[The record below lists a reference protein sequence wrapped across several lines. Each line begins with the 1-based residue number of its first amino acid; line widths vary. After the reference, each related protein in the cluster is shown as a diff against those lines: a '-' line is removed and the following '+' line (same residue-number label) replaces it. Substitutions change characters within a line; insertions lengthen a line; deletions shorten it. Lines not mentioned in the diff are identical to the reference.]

1 MNQIKEWW
9 DTLQSRE
16 RYIVLAATV
25 LIMLLIIYFAIW
37 SPISS
42 SRDNKQK
49 RVEAKRDTVI
59 WMSQKKQEVEHLKR
73 INPNMFKSAT
83 DGRSLLAIV
92 DTGAKQM
99 GIRPAITRI
108 EPKGEDSVHLYVE
121 DIAFDYLIVLL
132 GELERRNNIE
142 VADASFNRSAQV
154 GKITGKVT
162 LKR

>member
-1 MNQIKEWW
+1 MKDWW
-9 DTLQSRE
+9 ENLQTRE
-16 RYIVLAATV
+16 RYMVLAAAV
-25 LIMLLIIYFAIW
+25 LVSMAILYFAIW
-37 SPISS
+37 SPIAS
-42 SRDNKQK
+42 SRDAKQN
-49 RVEAKRDTVI
+49 RVEAKRDTVV

-73 INPNMFKSAT
+73 INPNMFNKAT

-121 DIAFDYLIVLL
+121 DIAFDYLVVLL

-142 VADASFNRSAQV
+142 VADASFNRSDQI
-154 GKITGKVT
+154 GKVTGKVSLT
-162 LKR
+162 R

>member
-1 MNQIKEWW
+1 MKDWW
-9 DTLQSRE
+9 ENLQSRE
-16 RYIVLAATV
+16 GYIVLAGAV
-25 LIMLLIIYFAIW
+25 LVSITILYFAIW
-37 SPISS
+37 SPIAS
-42 SRDNKQK
+42 SRDTKQQ

-73 INPNMFKSAT
+73 INPNMFKQVT

-108 EPKGEDSVHLYVE
+108 EPKGEDSVHLFVE
-121 DIAFDYLIVLL
+121 DMAFDYLIVLL
-132 GELERRNNIE
+132 GELKRRNNIE
-142 VADASFNRSAQV
+142 VADASFNRSDQI

-162 LKR
+162 LTR

>member
-1 MNQIKEWW
+1 MKDWW
-9 DTLQSRE
+9 ETLQSRE
-16 RYIVLAATV
+16 RYLVLFAAILV
-25 LIMLLIIYFAIW
+25 SIAILFLAVW
-37 SPISS
+37 SPIAS

-49 RVEAKRDTVI
+49 RVDAKRDTVV

-73 INPNMFKSAT
+73 INPNMFNQTT

-108 EPKGEDSVHLYVE
+108 EPKGDDSVQLWLE
-121 DIAFDYLIVLL
+121 DMAFDYLIVLL
-132 GELERRNNIE
+132 GELERRNHIQ
-142 VADASFNRSAQV
+142 VADASFNRSEQV

-162 LKR
+162 LTR

>member
-1 MNQIKEWW
+1 MKDWW
-9 DTLQSRE
+9 ETLQSRE
-16 RYIVLAATV
+16 RYMV
-25 LIMLLIIYFAIW
+25 LIAAVLVSIAILYLAIW
-37 SPISS
+37 SPIAS
-42 SRDNKQK
+42 SRDSKQK
-49 RVEAKRDTVI
+49 RVEAKRETVA

-73 INPNMFKSAT
+73 INPNMFNSAS

-121 DIAFDYLIVLL
+121 DMAFDYLIVLL
-132 GELERRNNIE
+132 GELERRNSIE
-142 VADASFNRSAQV
+142 VVDASFNRSDQI

-162 LKR
+162 LNR